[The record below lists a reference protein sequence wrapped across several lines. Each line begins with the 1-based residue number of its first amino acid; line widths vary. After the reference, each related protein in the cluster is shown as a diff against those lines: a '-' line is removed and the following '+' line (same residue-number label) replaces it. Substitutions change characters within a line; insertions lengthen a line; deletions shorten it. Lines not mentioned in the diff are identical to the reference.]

1 MEERLAERVRVFRE
15 SGQVRPEVADF
26 VTGELEAL
34 AGEGLAVREETAGML
49 TSHLMMALTRLL
61 DGEALDDAATEEQLA
76 AELAGHPEAVARA
89 RALAARA
96 EEVLGARLP
105 PSEHGF
111 LALHLAVLTSGPRA
125 G

>member
-34 AGEGLAVREETAGML
+34 ADAGLPVREETAGML

-61 DGEALDDAATEEQLA
+61 DGEALDDAATGAQLA
-76 AELAGHPEAVARA
+76 AELADHPQAVARA
-89 RALAARA
+89 GALAARA
-96 EEVLGARLP
+96 EEALGARLP

-111 LALHLAVLTSGPRA
+111 LALHLAVLTSRPPG